1 MSKKESKKA
10 ETNEKEADSGQD
22 MQLLVVGIGASAG
35 GVEAL
40 IEFFEQV
47 AADSGMAYVVI
58 LHLSPDYDSRLTEIL
73 SQVSLIPVTQVI
85 ENVHIQADHVYVVP
99 PNKHLHMQDGQI
111 IVSPNLHQEER
122 RAPVDIFFRSLA
134 DSHGPMAVGVILSGT
149 GANGSMGLK
158 RIKEN
163 GGAVFVQNPREA
175 VFNEM
180 PRQAIATNL
189 VDDVLSVAQIPE
201 KLVSYR
207 DSLRT
212 VSIRAEAELR
222 PEDQQ
227 QAMREVFAHLRLRTG
242 HDFSNYKRPTLMR
255 RFERRIN
262 VRNLADL
269 PAYATFLRE
278 HPEETQALLKDL
290 LISVTNF
297 FRDNKPFL
305 ALERDIIPILIR
317 ESNMDVIRIWVAGC
331 ATGEEA
337 YSLAM
342 LMAEKTMDII
352 DAPKVQ
358 IFATDIDEAA
368 IAIAR
373 EGRYTLNDAAD
384 IPPERLRRFL
394 VPDGDDFKVRQ
405 EIREMVLFA
414 HHNVLKDPP
423 FSRIDLV
430 TCRNLLIYFNHAAQE
445 RVMETFHFA
454 LRPGGYLM
462 LGLSE
467 TTDGAG
473 DLFATVSRENHIYQ
487 SRPVSVRSYPV
498 PDNSLLIPSGKKTM
512 QDAPIPK
519 DNRPLQSRI
528 SFGDLHQQLLE
539 QYAPPSIIVNEDYEI
554 LHISERAGLYLHV
567 AGGEPSKN
575 LLKLIR
581 PELRLELRTA
591 FYQAVQQK
599 ANVEAPNLK
608 VRIDEKTQTLTMH
621 VRPVLDEDGNARS
634 NPARGFLLVIF
645 EPTGQQTGATTSVLA
660 SEEPMARQLEE
671 ELVRIKAQ
679 LRSSNE
685 QHETQAEELKASNEE
700 LQAMNEELRSAAE
713 ELETSKE
720 ELQSINEELST
731 VNQELKVKVEEISMT
746 RNNLQNL
753 INSTDLA
760 TLFLDR
766 SLRVNLFT
774 PAARNIFNLIPS
786 DSGRPLT
793 DITNRLAYDELVQDA
808 EGVLQKLQPVEREV
822 ETTDGRLFLMRVLP
836 YRTAEDRING
846 VVLTFVDISR
856 RKAAEEAV
864 RQSEE
869 RMRLVFESA
878 RDYAILTLD
887 FQRNITSWSPGAQ
900 HIMGYPEAE
909 ILGKSGDILFTPED
923 RQNGVP
929 DYEQQTARDHGH
941 AENERWH
948 VRKNGTRFWGSG
960 SMSSLMD
967 AHGKIL
973 GFVKIMRDLTEKRA
987 AEEASSFLAAIV
999 ESSQDAIMTVNFEGV
1014 ITSWNRAAQELYG
1027 YSAVQAIGHPLTMLT
1042 LPEDLDQL
1050 LKDTEKIKI
1059 SNRVEIFDAVRINKN
1074 GREMH
1079 LEVVMSP
1086 VKNATGQ
1093 IIGVSTIARDITLRK
1108 QAEHAQALK
1117 NLTLQQQTES
1127 LARTGSW
1134 EFDRA
1139 TAEFIWSEGMYQL
1152 FGLQTGV
1159 PVHPGI
1165 YEDFTVTADK
1175 QVAQQFT
1182 DWLKDGRDPID
1193 VVLRIQADNLVKY
1206 LKIRGVPLPSES
1218 GPPVKMLGIDWDIT
1232 DQVLAQ
1238 EQIRQSEAQL
1248 RTLVE
1253 NTPDVITRWDSNLRL
1268 LFANS
1273 AFISKSGQELE
1284 NLLGKTNTQM
1294 GQPDEIA
1301 GPYMDKLRQTFESG
1315 QPQEHYNSFPT
1326 PKGHFDYY
1334 SRMVPERGSDG
1345 SVKSVLAIARDI
1357 TELQSAQRQT
1367 RQLAENLQAVLD
1379 ASPACIGLLKAI
1391 KSEAGDGSVTGF
1403 QLAVGNQKLAEFFA
1417 EPLHELLGKPAE
1429 HFETLLWGSETLE
1442 FLMQV
1447 YHENT
1452 PRYDEKHLRT
1462 DGQERWLA
1470 VAVSRQDDGVVLTG
1484 LDITQL
1490 KEAQAQQQF
1499 WLGELENASEN
1510 AQSVAHLRDA
1520 LKERGELLRS
1530 ASHDLRGQVGVIASA
1545 AQLLGMSGS
1554 EADNGALIQMIQR
1567 NTKQMTQLM
1576 SSLLDFARLEAAQ
1589 EVIHVTHFDVSA
1601 LLHEL
1606 VQNTQPFA
1614 DERGLRLDAQ
1624 GPADLNVLSDPIH
1637 IRRIAQNLLLNAL
1650 KYTNEGGVTV
1660 SWERLTEFPGWCLT
1674 VVDTGPGLTAKL
1686 LARFRGEIE
1695 ELVED
1700 ELVITPSRSA
1710 GEGIGLAIVTRLCV
1724 LLGGQL
1730 EVDSNPDEGTRFKIS
1745 FIELPSNDNDKK

>member
-1 MSKKESKKA
+1 MSEKQS
-10 ETNEKEADSGQD
+10 EKEEIKLAPADSDHKGQT
-22 MQLLVVGIGASAG
+22 LTVGIGASAG

-40 IEFFEQV
+40 VEFFEQV
-47 AADSGMAYVVI
+47 TADSGLAYVVI

-73 SQVSLIPVTQVI
+73 RQATLIPVTRVT
-85 ENVHIQADHVYVVP
+85 ENVHIVPDHVYVVP
-99 PNKHLHMQDGQI
+99 PNRHLQILEGQI
-111 IVSPNLHQEER
+111 VVFPNMNQEER

-134 DSHGPMAVGVILSGT
+134 ESHGQMAVGVILSGT

-163 GGAVFVQNPREA
+163 GGAVFVQDPREA
-175 VFNEM
+175 LFNEM

-189 VDDVLSVAQIPE
+189 VDDILPVAQIPE

-207 DSLRT
+207 DSLKT
-212 VSIRAEAELR
+212 ISIRAEAEMR

-227 QAMREVFAHLRLRTG
+227 QALREIFAHLRLRTG

-262 VRNLADL
+262 VRNIPDL
-269 PAYATFLRE
+269 PTYANFLRE

-297 FRDNKPFL
+297 FRDSKPFM
-305 ALERDIIPILIR
+305 ALENDILPIL
-317 ESNMDVIRIWVAGC
+317 SGDQSSDGVIRIWVAGC

-342 LMAEKTMDII
+342 LMAEKTMDIF

-368 IAIAR
+368 IAVAR

-384 IPPERLRRFL
+384 ITPERLRRFL
-394 VPDGDDFKVRQ
+394 VPDGEDFKIRQ

-423 FSRIDLV
+423 FSRIDLI

-454 LRPGGYLM
+454 LKPGGYLM

-467 TTDGAG
+467 TTDGAA

-498 PDNSLLIPSGKKTM
+498 PENTVLFPSGKKTLP
-512 QDAPIPK
+512 DTPIPQ
-519 DNRPLQSRI
+519 DNRPLQSRM

-539 QYAPPSIIVNEDYEI
+539 QYAPPSIIVNEEYDI

-599 ANVEAPNLK
+599 ANIEAPNLK
-608 VRIDEKTQTLTMH
+608 VRIDEKTQTLTLH
-621 VRPVLDEDGNARS
+621 VRPVLDEDRNARS

-645 EPTGQQTGATTSVLA
+645 EPTGQQTEATKNVLA
-660 SEEPMARQLEE
+660 SEEPMAKQLEE

-679 LRSSNE
+679 LRTSNE

-720 ELQSINEELST
+720 ELQSINEELTT
-731 VNQELKVKVEEISMT
+731 VNQELKVKVEEISLT

-774 PAARNIFNLIPS
+774 PASRNIFNLIPS
-786 DSGRPLT
+786 DNGRPLT
-793 DITNRLAYDELVQDA
+793 DITNKLEYDDLVRDA
-808 EGVLQKLQPVEREV
+808 EGVLEKLQPIEREV
-822 ETTDGRLFLMRVLP
+822 ETSNGRLYLMRVLP

-878 RDYAILTLD
+878 KDYAILTLD
-887 FQRNITSWSPGAQ
+887 RQGVVSSWSPGAQ
-900 HIMGYPEAE
+900 MMMSYSEAD
-909 ILGKSGDILFTPED
+909 IIGKSGGILFTAED
-923 RQNGVP
+923 RQSEVP
-929 DYEQQTARDHGH
+929 EIERQTAQEIGH

-948 VRKNGTRFWGSG
+948 VRKDGTRFWGSG
-960 SMSSLMD
+960 SISPLRD
-967 AHGKIL
+967 EHGKLL
-973 GFVKIMRDLTEKRA
+973 GFVKIMRDLTERRA
-987 AEEASSFLAAIV
+987 AEEARSFLAAIV
-999 ESSQDAIMTVNFEGV
+999 ESSQDAIMTVNFEGI
-1014 ITSWNRAAQELYG
+1014 ITSWNLAAHELYG
-1027 YSAVQAIGHPLTMLT
+1027 YSAIQALGHPLTMLT

-1059 SNRVEIFDAVRINKN
+1059 SDRVEIYDTIRISKN
-1074 GREMH
+1074 GKEIH

-1086 VKNATGQ
+1086 VKSTSGQ
-1093 IIGVSTIARDITLRK
+1093 VIGVSTIARDITLRK
-1108 QAEHAQALK
+1108 QAEQAQALK

-1134 EFDRA
+1134 EYDRI
-1139 TAEFIWSEGMYQL
+1139 TEEFIWSEGMYHL
-1152 FGLQTGV
+1152 FGLPLGKS
-1159 PVHPGI
+1159 VHNGI
-1165 YEDFTVTADK
+1165 YLEFSIGPDK
-1175 QVAQQFT
+1175 EAARQFT
-1182 DWLKDGRDPID
+1182 EWLKEGSEAIEQI
-1193 VVLRIQADNLVKY
+1193 LRIRADNKVRY
-1206 LKIRGVPLPSES
+1206 LKIKGVVLINEYGVPA
-1218 GPPVKMLGIDWDIT
+1218 KALGIDWDIT
-1232 DQVLAQ
+1232 DQVMAQ

-1253 NTPDVITRWDSNLRL
+1253 NTPDVITRWDTNLQL
-1268 LFANS
+1268 VFANS
-1273 AFISKSGQELE
+1273 AFIGKSGQMLE
-1284 NLLGKTNTQM
+1284 NLIGKTNLQM
-1294 GQPDEIA
+1294 GQPEEIA
-1301 GPYMDKLRQTFESG
+1301 GPYMEKLQQTFNTG
-1315 QPQEHYNSFPT
+1315 HPQEHYNSFPT
-1326 PKGHFDYY
+1326 PNGLFDYY
-1334 SRMVPERGSDG
+1334 SRMVPERDPDG
-1345 SVKSVLAIARDI
+1345 LVKSVLAIARDI
-1357 TELQSAQRQT
+1357 TELQRAQLLTNQM
-1367 RQLAENLQAVLD
+1367 AENLQAVLD
-1379 ASPACIGLLKAI
+1379 ASPACIGLLKAVRGEPGT
-1391 KSEAGDGSVTGF
+1391 SSVTGF
-1403 QLAVGNQKLAEFFA
+1403 QLAVGNQKLAEFFGQ
-1417 EPLHELLGKPAE
+1417 PLHELLGKTAE
-1429 HFETLLWGSETLE
+1429 HFETLLWGSQTLD
-1442 FLMQV
+1442 FLMEV
-1447 YHENT
+1447 YNNHD
-1452 PRYDEKHLRT
+1452 PRYDEKYINAEGY
-1462 DGQERWLA
+1462 DRWLA
-1470 VAVSRQDDGVVLTG
+1470 VAISRQDDGLVLTG

-1490 KEAQAQQQF
+1490 KEAQTQQQF
-1499 WLGELENASEN
+1499 WLNELESASQSK
-1510 AQSVAHLRDA
+1510 QSVVELREA

-1545 AQLLGMSGS
+1545 AQLLGMAGS
-1554 EADNGALIQMIQR
+1554 EADNNVLIQMIQR
-1567 NTKQMTQLM
+1567 NTHQMTQLM
-1576 SSLLDFARLEAAQ
+1576 SSLLDFARLEADQ
-1589 EVIHVTHFDVSA
+1589 EVAHIVSFDVA
-1601 LLHEL
+1601 ELLKEL
-1606 VQNTQPFA
+1606 VENTQHFA
-1614 DERGLRLDAQ
+1614 RERGLWLRAE
-1624 GPADLNVLSDPIH
+1624 GPLSLEVESDPVQ

-1650 KYTNEGGVTV
+1650 KYTDDGGVTIN
-1660 SWERLTEFPGWCLT
+1660 WEIHEDLPAWSFN
-1674 VVDTGPGLTAKL
+1674 VIDTGPGLPARL
-1686 LARFRGEIE
+1686 LSRLRKEPEQLTEGEFM
-1695 ELVED
+1695 VA
-1700 ELVITPSRSA
+1700 PGRSG
-1710 GEGIGLAIVTRLCV
+1710 GEGIGLAIVHRLCL

-1730 EVDSNPDEGTRFKIS
+1730 EVNSDTDKGTKFKVS
-1745 FIELPSNDNDKK
+1745 FTGRH